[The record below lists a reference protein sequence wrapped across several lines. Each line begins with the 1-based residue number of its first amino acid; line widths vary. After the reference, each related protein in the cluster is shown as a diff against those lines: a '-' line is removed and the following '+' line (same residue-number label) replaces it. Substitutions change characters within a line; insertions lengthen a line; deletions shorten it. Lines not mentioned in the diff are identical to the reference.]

1 MLMGKQLSEWVSRT
15 SKLLVNMGQVYNVI
29 LRQSTTFTRLKLDGL
44 KIWEEMS
51 ESSDLITLM
60 KGIKGL
66 VFRNNDTEF
75 FYIGM
80 RSALRGFLNLHQG
93 GKP

>member
-1 MLMGKQLSEWVSRT
+1 MLMGKQLSEWVSRA
-15 SKLLVNMGQVYNVI
+15 SKLLVNMGQLYNVI

-44 KIWEEMS
+44 KVWEEMS

-80 RSALRGFLNLHQG
+80 RSALRGFLNLH
-93 GKP
+93 